1 MAHRTRRAALLAG
14 CLALAVA
21 GCGGAADV
29 AEPTGTTTT
38 TPATASPSNSPTSP
52 TTSTRSGDVVVPS
65 AAELRAGRST
75 PVEDPYY
82 PDTSNPELD
91 ALHYF
96 LDLGWD
102 GDTLTGSATIT
113 FRATTATDAIR
124 LGMSEA
130 LTASRVQ
137 LDGRQIDYTQA
148 DDGIELVTPGLAPGG
163 THTLTIGYAG
173 TPESTPAPSRRG
185 DQFEGLGWNTD
196 DEGNVYSFQE
206 PFGAFTW
213 YPVNDHPS
221 DEALYDARIRTEGDD
236 AGVFNGEFGG
246 LSEDGAA
253 SVTSWHVDE
262 PVASYL
268 TTIAIGPYTQH
279 TGTTESGLEISYWL
293 LPRDEDLLAGLEREG
308 STAFGWLEE
317 HAGEYPFSTLGVVVV
332 GGSSAME
339 TQTMVTMSRGA
350 VERAD
355 AVLLHE
361 FAHQWYGDSVTPI
374 DWRGMWINEG
384 FAMYFQQWYEKDLG
398 RPVYAGGVERWRSY
412 DNESRLLS
420 GPPGD
425 YDPSSFADLNV
436 YLGPAM
442 MLDEIRKQIGDDE
455 FEELV
460 IAWAAE
466 HANANVDRAT
476 FTRWVNDKTGQDLT
490 RLIDRWLD
498 SPRTPR
504 PS

>member
-21 GCGGAADV
+21 GCGAADV